1 MYAIYN
7 RERGK
12 IYIGHTEDLETRLL
26 RHNGVLKNKKSSFTS
41 RNSGLWELVHQEKF
55 LTRREAI
62 LREKI
67 LKNPRGRKFIKEII
81 KKSENK

>member
-7 RERGK
+7 RERDK
-12 IYIGHTEDLETRLL
+12 IYIGHTENLEARLL

-41 RNSGLWELVHQEKF
+41 KNSGLWELVHQEKF

-62 LREKI
+62 LRERV

-81 KKSENK
+81 KKLEDR